1 MAKRPVSVTLE
12 DANLLWLRA
21 HVTRGTRRNL
31 SDALDAVV
39 TAARQRPAGPDESRS
54 VMGSIDLPSSDP
66 DLANADAY
74 IRTLFPDVGRSAVL
88 ARETAA
94 PYATQRRRPP
104 AKRGGRR
111 G

>member
-39 TAARQRPAGPDESRS
+39 TAARQRPAGVDESRS
-54 VMGSIDLPSSDP
+54 VRGSIDLPSSDP
-66 DLANADAY
+66 DLTDADAY
-74 IRTLFPDVGRSAVL
+74 IRALFQGDGRPAVI
-88 ARETAA
+88 ARKTAVR
-94 PYATQRRRPP
+94 YAT
-104 AKRGGRR
+104 KRCRTPGKG
-111 G
+111 

>member
-21 HVTRGTRRNL
+21 HVTRGTRRSL

-39 TAARQRPAGPDESRS
+39 TAARQRPSGPDESRS

-66 DLANADAY
+66 DLADADAY
-74 IRTLFPDVGRSAVL
+74 IRTLFPGRSAVV